1 MNFARRKNTDFGLK
15 RLPTSKNRKNKPNKP
30 TNPKRKK
37 TKMIMSDTS
46 TSGWE
51 NPTLG
56 LHGAVCCDVAD
67 LGLRMTKHGEKHQ
80 IQLTFTLDQNKT
92 DGRPITINRKYN
104 QSLHPDSD
112 FRKDLKTWRGAD
124 LTDAEKAGFNTEM
137 LVGAQAQINIEEFQ
151 KHDGTPGTSIGAI
164 LPPADGQSVK
174 ADPDY
179 ERVQDRKPK
188 TEEGEP
194 F

>member
-1 MNFARRKNTDFGLK
+1 
-15 RLPTSKNRKNKPNKP
+15 
-30 TNPKRKK
+30 
-37 TKMIMSDTS
+37 MSDTS

-67 LGLRMTKHGEKHQ
+67 LGLQMTQHGEKYQ
-80 IQLTFTLDQNKT
+80 IAVVFSLDQNKV
-92 DGRPITINRKYN
+92 DGTPITIRRKYN
-104 QSLHPDSD
+104 KKLHEKSS

-124 LTDAEKAGFNTEM
+124 LTDAEKAKFNTEM
-137 LVGAQAQINIEEFQ
+137 LVGAQAQVNIEEFQ

-164 LPPADGQSVK
+164 LPPADGQDVK
-174 ADPDY
+174 ADPEY